1 MIFYILSKQ
10 KIARWKSDFF
20 QKLTLKIS
28 NVNCVMCYSL
38 WRSLCPQWFHGSVW
52 VWDRHLHALQ
62 RLCWMFRMW
71 TRVLLSRQRDDQQD
85 SLSSRVLLWE
95 RELCPH
101 SLWTGLLLQPVSI
114 RLSCRLHK
122 LVQSDITGWIL
133 LHLLIFNVAVIHR
146 THRTNISDC
155 QPCPPGRYCQNR
167 GATEVTGMC
176 KAGHICYGLALYDDP
191 VYNNDTSG
199 NKTAI
204 LWGDTCHP
212 GYYCPQGTSVMV
224 ACPRGTYNPDRS
236 GTSEAASCKQCDP
249 GKYCNGTALTEVTG
263 QYLLCF
269 IRVL

>member
-1 MIFYILSKQ
+1 MLNV
-10 KIARWKSDFF
+10 
-20 QKLTLKIS
+20 S
-28 NVNCVMCYSL
+28 NVNQGFTVQTKG
-38 WRSLCPQWFHGSVW
+38 WP
-52 VWDRHLHALQ
+52 
-62 RLCWMFRMW
+62 
-71 TRVLLSRQRDDQQD
+71 
-85 SLSSRVLLWE
+85 
-95 RELCPH
+95 
-101 SLWTGLLLQPVSI
+101 TGQPVQQGPTVGTGAMSPQPVNQATTPTCKSQSQSI
-114 RLSCRLHK
+114 RLSCRSHK

-269 IRVL
+269 IRVLL